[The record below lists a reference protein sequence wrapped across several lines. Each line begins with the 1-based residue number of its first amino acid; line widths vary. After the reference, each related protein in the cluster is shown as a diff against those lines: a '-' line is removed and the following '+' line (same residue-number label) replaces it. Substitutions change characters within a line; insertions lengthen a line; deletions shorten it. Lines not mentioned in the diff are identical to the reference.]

1 MIVHINT
8 IVQGVM
14 YGIFLSLNFVKI
26 DSNAAINKEKACIV
40 AVGRNYKGEVV
51 FVLTEITHE
60 QDPLKA

>member
-1 MIVHINT
+1 
-8 IVQGVM
+8 M

-40 AVGRNYKGEVV
+40 AVGRNYKGVV
-51 FVLTEITHE
+51 FVLTEITRE